1 MRIRGGALWLAA
13 VLSTVLSWSVNTH
26 AAALPVV
33 QVGIVQ
39 DGPLGDR
46 GHPLIEP
53 LIAEV
58 LDLTRGEF
66 DVRFPTD
73 KHLSGEWSRPRIAA
87 AADRL
92 LADRSVDV
100 VIGLGVVACNELAHR
115 RDLPKP
121 VIAPIVIDPELQG
134 LPVVDGASGVHNL
147 NYLAS
152 FKSFRRDVQLFHDIV
167 PFRRLAVLTD
177 GMILE
182 TVPALRTLAQAVAE
196 GLGVEI
202 QPVAA
207 ADSAADILSRLP
219 ADSDAVMVTPL
230 VRMGETEFAALVAG
244 LIDRRLPSF
253 SLLGRE
259 EVEAGLM
266 ASAAP
271 PSDFQRLARRIAL
284 NLQRILLGEDAAS
297 LPVAMPI
304 GERLSINLATA
315 RAVGVSLDWR
325 LRTEADLIHEEPL
338 AAGRL
343 LSLSSVIREA
353 IAANLDVAVQGRAV
367 AAGAEEVRQARARLF
382 PQVDFN
388 AGVSQIDED
397 RANPLVR
404 AERETAA
411 SLTVEQLLYSDGA
424 WANLEIQGD
433 LQRARRQELRAL
445 ELDIAR
451 DATVAYLNVLRAKT
465 GERIQRDNLKTT
477 RSNLDLARTRRAIGT
492 AGPADVYRWE
502 SELATRRRE
511 VLEAEARRAQAQ
523 LALNRLLHRP
533 LEEGFRAQD
542 ATVDDP
548 SLLSS
553 DPRMLDYVK
562 NRERF
567 GIFRDFLVSEGLR
580 NSPELT
586 RIDAAIAAQERT
598 VTAARRA
605 YWVPTVGLQGSGTE
619 TLDRSGAGAGGR
631 LGNDTDWQVGVSLS
645 LPLFQGGA
653 RGALLAQA
661 REELAQLELQRQATA
676 ERVTTGIRTALFA
689 TGASYPAI
697 ELSQQSATAAHQNLE
712 LVTDAY
718 ARGVLSILDLL
729 DAQNAS
735 LTADQLAA
743 NAVYDF
749 LIDMLEA
756 ERAAGAFSLLMTP
769 DEREA
774 WLQRLADYFAE
785 HTTQ

>member
-1 MRIRGGALWLAA
+1 M
-13 VLSTVLSWSVNTH
+13 
-26 AAALPVV
+26 
-33 QVGIVQ
+33 
-39 DGPLGDR
+39 
-46 GHPLIEP
+46 
-53 LIAEV
+53 
-58 LDLTRGEF
+58 
-66 DVRFPTD
+66 
-73 KHLSGEWSRPRIAA
+73 
-87 AADRL
+87 
-92 LADRSVDV
+92 
-100 VIGLGVVACNELAHR
+100 GVVACNELAHR
-115 RDLPKP
+115 RGLPKP

-152 FKSFRRDVQLFHDIV
+152 FKSFRRDVHLFHDIV

-182 TVPALRTLAQAVAE
+182 TVPALAGLAKTVADE
-196 GLGVEI
+196 LGI
-202 QPVAA
+202 AIHPVVA
-207 ADSAADILSRLP
+207 ADSAADVLAGLP
-219 ADSDAVMVTPL
+219 EDTDAVMVTPL
-230 VRMGETEFAALVAG
+230 VRMGQGEFAALVAG

-271 PSDFQRLARRIAL
+271 RSDFQRLARRIAL
-284 NLQRILLGEDAAS
+284 NLQRILLGEDAAT
-297 LPVAMPI
+297 LPVAMTT

-315 RAVGVSLDWR
+315 RAVGVSLGWR
-325 LRTEADLIHEEPL
+325 LSTEADLVGEEPL

-343 LSLSSVIREA
+343 LSLSAVIRDA
-353 IAANLDVAVQGRAV
+353 IAANLDVAAQGRAV
-367 AAGAEEVRQARARLF
+367 AAGAEEVRQARARLL
-382 PQVDFN
+382 PQLDLT
-388 AGVSQIDED
+388 AGISQIDED
-397 RANPLVR
+397 RANPISR

-411 SLTVEQLLYSDGA
+411 SLTIEQLLYSDGA
-424 WANLEIQGD
+424 WANLEIQGE

-451 DATVAYLNVLRAKT
+451 AATVAYLNVLRAKT

-477 RSNLDLARTRRAIGT
+477 RSNLDLARIRQAIGT

-502 SELATRRRE
+502 SELGTRRRE
-511 VLEAEARRAQAQ
+511 VLAAEAQRSRAE

-533 LEEGFRAQD
+533 LEEVFGTQD

-553 DPRMLDYVK
+553 DPRMLDHVK
-562 NRERF
+562 TRAGF
-567 GIFRDFLVSEGLR
+567 SIFRDFLVTEGLR

-586 RIDAAIAAQERT
+586 RIDAAIAAQRRV

-605 YWVPTVGLQGSGTE
+605 YWVPTVGLQGSATE
-619 TLDRSGAGAGGR
+619 TVDRSGTGAAGHV
-631 LGNDTDWQVGVSLS
+631 GNDTDWQVGVNLS

-653 RGALLAQA
+653 RGAELSRA
-661 REELAQLELQRQATA
+661 REELAQLELQRQALA
-676 ERVTTGIRTALFA
+676 ERVATGVRTALFA

-697 ELSQQSATAAHQNLE
+697 ELSRQSATAAHKNLE

-735 LTADQLAA
+735 LVADQLAA
-743 NAVYDF
+743 TAVYDF
-749 LIDMLEA
+749 LIDMLDA

-769 DEREA
+769 EEREA
-774 WLQRLADYFAE
+774 WLQRLATYFEE
-785 HTTQ
+785 HTTATGN